1 MDKSLNKKLP
11 SHSQKPPK
19 ISSIEEEK
27 FMTIMKQ
34 IGDNTFND
42 LSAKDMTE
50 VINQRGKIVEYVH
63 EENMQE
69 HERFKIIQTS
79 SLIQLGALLGFAI
92 IVLCLVAFVDKAY
105 LPQALTL
112 IIGFVGGFGV
122 GKTLKD
128 PQNKKD

>member
-112 IIGFVGGFGV
+112 IIG
-122 GKTLKD
+122 
-128 PQNKKD
+128 